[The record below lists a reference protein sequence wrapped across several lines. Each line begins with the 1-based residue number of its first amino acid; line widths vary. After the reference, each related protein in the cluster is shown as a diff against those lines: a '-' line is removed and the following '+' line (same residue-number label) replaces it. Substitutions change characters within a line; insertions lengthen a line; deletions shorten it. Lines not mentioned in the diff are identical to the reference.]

1 MKNRKQTLEYNVFN
15 DNRNKFIPKLP
26 VEMKW
31 DVKQPRTYFKNNLN
45 NERQLSS
52 SQRTMQINSHTKNKK
67 REKHMNNRKQTLEYN
82 IFNSLI

>member
-45 NERQLSS
+45 NERQL
-52 SQRTMQINSHTKNKK
+52 
-67 REKHMNNRKQTLEYN
+67 
-82 IFNSLI
+82 